1 MKRNKNKYFAKAI
14 KADGEVFD
22 SKKEYLR
29 YKELELLERAGEITE
44 LRRQVRYLLIP
55 SQFDMVTDEHGR
67 RKRICVER
75 ECNYIADFVYRD
87 KRGNLVVEDCKGA
100 IELLSENGAY
110 NLMREGHSRE
120 RQLAVGSSIDLIR
133 ESIRT
138 SDNQNQTAD
147 AAIQTLLQPLCKV
160 YRAELFAL
168 LIEQHHVVAIAN
180 LAQYGFA
187 FGSALLLDRQ
197 ILGVLDIRQG
207 SD

>member
-55 SQFDMVTDEHGR
+55 SQFDMVTDAQGR

-87 KRGNLVVEDCKGA
+87 KRGNLVVEDCKGYKK
-100 IELLSENGAY
+100 GAAY
-110 NLMREGHSRE
+110 ALFVCKRKLMYEKF
-120 RQLAVGSSIDLIR
+120 QI
-133 ESIRT
+133 
-138 SDNQNQTAD
+138 
-147 AAIQTLLQPLCKV
+147 KV
-160 YRAELFAL
+160 KET
-168 LIEQHHVVAIAN
+168 
-180 LAQYGFA
+180 
-187 FGSALLLDRQ
+187 
-197 ILGVLDIRQG
+197 
-207 SD
+207 

>member
-87 KRGNLVVEDCKGA
+87 KRGNLVVEDCKGYKK
-100 IELLSENGAY
+100 GAAY
-110 NLMREGHSRE
+110 ALFVIKRKLMYE
-120 RQLAVGSSIDLIR
+120 
-133 ESIRT
+133 
-138 SDNQNQTAD
+138 
-147 AAIQTLLQPLCKV
+147 K
-160 YRAELFAL
+160 F
-168 LIEQHHVVAIAN
+168 
-180 LAQYGFA
+180 
-187 FGSALLLDRQ
+187 Q
-197 ILGVLDIRQG
+197 IKIKET
-207 SD
+207 